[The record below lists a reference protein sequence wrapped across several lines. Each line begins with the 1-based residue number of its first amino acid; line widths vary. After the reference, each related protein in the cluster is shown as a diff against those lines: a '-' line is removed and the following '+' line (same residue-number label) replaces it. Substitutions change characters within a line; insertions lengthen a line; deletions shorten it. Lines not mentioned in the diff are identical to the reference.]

1 MIDLEE
7 LKEMVEQGYVRK
19 VVHPGGELELFN
31 YTEKCTYEG
40 VWNHTTRQ
48 CRGLILDLPG
58 KIVARPF
65 RKFFNYGEGHAP
77 DLDLDAPVIVTDKM
91 DGSLGILYWDGVG
104 WSVATR
110 GSFTSDQAIHA
121 TKVWDER
128 YSLLFEPPAG
138 STCTFEILYPANR
151 IVVDYGELDDLVLL
165 ACLDNETGGLRHDHN
180 WPGPATTEYAYA
192 TLREALE
199 AEPRPGQEGLVV
211 YFPDSGERVKL
222 KQEDYIAIHRLVFGL
237 TARRIWE
244 NAGVHDLLGSRGTD
258 VAGVIRAQ
266 GAGMEPK
273 QIGITLQ
280 MDPKDVRGIIDA
292 APDGDW
298 MAEMLQIVPE
308 EFAAWAIQTA
318 KQIIGEVD
326 TWETTVLF
334 RMIELTKDLEHPFDR
349 KLLAGRIKEEPK
361 EIQAALF
368 YKIDHKSIRSF
379 AWRAVRPEHE
389 TFKPVEET
397 E

>member
-1 MIDLEE
+1 MIDLIE
-7 LKEMVEQGYVRK
+7 LAEMVAQGYVRK
-19 VVHPGGELELFN
+19 VVHPGGKLELFN

-40 VWNHTTRQ
+40 VWNETTRQ
-48 CRGLILDLPG
+48 CRGLILDLEG
-58 KIVARPF
+58 NIVARPF

-91 DGSLGILYWDGVG
+91 DGSLGILYPDGDG
-104 WSVATR
+104 WSIATR

-121 TKVWDER
+121 TAVWQER
-128 YSLLFEPPAG
+128 YDPAWFPPENTTAV
-138 STCTFEILYPANR
+138 FEIVYPANR
-151 IVVDYGELDDLVLL
+151 IVVDYGELDDIVFLG
-165 ACLDNETGGLRHDHN
+165 CLDNETGALRDDHH
-180 WPGPATTEYAYA
+180 WQWLATEEHPYT

-199 AEPRPGQEGLVV
+199 ASPRPGQEGLVV

-244 NAGVHDLLGSRGTD
+244 NAGVHDLLGSSATD
-258 VAGVIRAQ
+258 VAGVIRAPV
-266 GAGMEPK
+266 AGMEPK
-273 QIGITLQ
+273 QIAITLQ
-280 MDPKDVRGIIDA
+280 MDPKDVDGIIDA
-292 APDGDW
+292 APSGDW

-308 EFAAWAIQTA
+308 EFAAWAIKTA

-326 TWETTVLF
+326 VWETRVLA
-334 RMIELTKDLEHPFDR
+334 RMLELTKDLGYPFDR
-349 KLLAGRIKEEPK
+349 KTLALRIQEEPK
-361 EIQAALF
+361 DIRAALF

-379 AWRAVRPEHE
+379 AWRAVKPEHE
-389 TFKPVEET
+389 TFKPVEEA